1 MEEKKN
7 PLAAATANGKD
18 EDDNRDNYTTDDDIG
33 KVILEDWDPEDERV
47 GYRVLTELTGWIPA
61 ENRFDRFMTRLL
73 AVLIG
78 ILIFM
83 AGMMAGMLLIGSAT
97 AEGGDAWIICQPGD
111 YVNAR
116 SGPSRK
122 SGALGRLDSG
132 DKIHLTGESKKGFVR
147 VERLGME
154 ESEGWVF
161 AGYIIDEPPCEY
173 YGAKVTVKANGRVAC
188 RKYIAGPRRCWI
200 HDGDSVKVYFAGGGW
215 AVTSKG
221 FIQTA
226 YLTGF

>member
-1 MEEKKN
+1 MDEKKN
-7 PLAAATANGKD
+7 PLTGATASGDQNQGNENGQEEYSTENDYLK
-18 EDDNRDNYTTDDDIG
+18 EDF
-33 KVILEDWDPEDERV
+33 LPWEPEDERC
-47 GYRVLTELTGWIPA
+47 GYVYREEPMEESRI
-61 ENRFDRFMTRLL
+61 DRALKVAIRILL
-73 AVLIG
+73 AVLI
-78 ILIFM
+78 FM
-83 AGMMAGMLLIGSAT
+83 IGMMAGMLLIGNAS

-122 SGALGRLDSG
+122 SGTLGRLDSG

-161 AGYIIDEPPCEY
+161 AGYIIDEQPCEY

-188 RKYIAGPRRCWI
+188 RKYIDGPRRCWI

-221 FIQTA
+221 YIQTA